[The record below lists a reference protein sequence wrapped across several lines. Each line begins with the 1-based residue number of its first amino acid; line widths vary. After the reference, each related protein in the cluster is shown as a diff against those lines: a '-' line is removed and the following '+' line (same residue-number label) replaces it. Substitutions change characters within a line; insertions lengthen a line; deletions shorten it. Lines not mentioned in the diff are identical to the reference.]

1 MRWGKLREDKI
12 WREKNLRI
20 VFAFDKFDMLIRY
33 PGDFQVGSNYG
44 RLELREAGVRWTNL
58 WLQLVK
64 DGVWSSMRSSCRVWI
79 QSEKAKTK
87 TEPWAGLTFRG
98 LGRREESS
106 NGNWE
111 RTASEV
117 GGKLRDC
124 CVLEAKWEKHFKKVG
139 VTSWAK
145 CCSEVESDEDWELA
159 ILYSRIEVPRDL
171 EKSNYSQHVVET
183 KAWLELVKEGKPSE
197 KVEAVSIENSVRI
210 EHGSHHNGNFIIMI
224 FCHPFR
230 ILLIQKSW
238 IWVLLKFRM
247 RGKMQ
252 PHDILSLIHVQV
264 KAVTSS

>member
-1 MRWGKLREDKI
+1 MVFEATWG
-12 WREKNLRI
+12 
-20 VFAFDKFDMLIRY
+20 AH
-33 PGDFQVGSNYG
+33 VGCEY
-44 RLELREAGVRWTNL
+44 
-58 WLQLVK
+58 
-64 DGVWSSMRSSCRVWI
+64 RSKR
-79 QSEKAKTK
+79 TK

-159 ILYSRIEVPRDL
+159 ILYSRIEVPGDL
-171 EKSNYSQHVVET
+171 EKSNFSQHVVET
-183 KAWLELVKEGKPSE
+183 KAWLELVKERKPSK
-197 KVEAVSIENSVRI
+197 KVEAVSAENSISR
-210 EHGSHHNGNFIIMI
+210 EHGSPHNSDFFVMI
-224 FCHPFR
+224 FHHPFG
-230 ILLIQKSW
+230 ISLIQKSW
-238 IWVLLKFRM
+238 IWILVMFRM

-252 PHDILSLIHVQV
+252 HHDTLPSPTCCSEQ
-264 KAVTSS
+264 KSQSS